1 MWKISQMVCLGILAG
16 MSVTDLLYRKVSGEL
31 LAAAGIG
38 AVIFQICYGK
48 CNVWILGGGIAVG
61 LCFLG
66 ISRLTGEGIGY
77 GDSIMILLLGIYLG
91 IWKLLILLSGAFFLL
106 ALAAVVL
113 LSYYSIRGKG
123 MAQGTVGMKKIS
135 RKYALPFY
143 PFLTCGY
150 ILYLVSWK

>member
-1 MWKISQMVCLGILAG
+1 MVCLGILAG

-91 IWKLLILLSGAFFLL
+91 IW
-106 ALAAVVL
+106 
-113 LSYYSIRGKG
+113 
-123 MAQGTVGMKKIS
+123 
-135 RKYALPFY
+135 
-143 PFLTCGY
+143 
-150 ILYLVSWK
+150 

>member
-1 MWKISQMVCLGILAG
+1 
-16 MSVTDLLYRKVSGEL
+16 
-31 LAAAGIG
+31 
-38 AVIFQICYGK
+38 
-48 CNVWILGGGIAVG
+48 
-61 LCFLG
+61 
-66 ISRLTGEGIGY
+66 
-77 GDSIMILLLGIYLG
+77 MILLLGIYLG
-91 IWKLLILLSGAFFLL
+91 IWKLLIVLSGAFFLL
-106 ALAAVVL
+106 TLAAVVL

>member
-48 CNVWILGGGIAVG
+48 CNVWILGGGI
-61 LCFLG
+61 
-66 ISRLTGEGIGY
+66 
-77 GDSIMILLLGIYLG
+77 YLG
-91 IWKLLILLSGAFFLL
+91 IWKLLIVLSGAFFLL